1 MNKKEWFHLGLLVL
15 GAFIWGMAFVAQ
27 SIGADAI
34 GPYTFTASRS
44 WLGALSIMPLSIMTA
59 RKLNLTKEDKT
70 QLLKA
75 GLVVGG
81 LLFVASFLQQ
91 KGIGYTTTAK
101 SGFITSL
108 YMVIVPLL
116 SMFAG
121 KKVAPT
127 IWIAVIA
134 GLTGLYLLC
143 HPTNADGFNIGDL
156 YILACA
162 FVFALQILS
171 INYFVDICHPILLA
185 QAQFL
190 GCAIFSTFFIF
201 LEHTTWES
209 YQQAIIPILY
219 TGICSTGI
227 GYTLQII
234 GQKELNPTVA
244 SIAMCLESVFSALGG
259 WIILGQTLTSTE
271 LLGCI
276 LMFGAVLITQIPVKT
291 SS

>member
-1 MNKKEWFHLGLLVL
+1 
-15 GAFIWGMAFVAQ
+15 MAFVAQ

-34 GPYTFTASRS
+34 GPFTFTASRS
-44 WLGALSIMPLSIMTA
+44 WLGALSVMPLSIMTA
-59 RKLNLTKEDKT
+59 KKLNLTGEDKLT
-70 QLLKA
+70 LLKA
-75 GLVVGG
+75 GLVTGG

-91 KGIGYTTTAK
+91 TGIGYTTTAK

-116 SMFAG
+116 TVFAG
-121 KKVAPT
+121 KKLPHT
-127 IWIAVIA
+127 IWLAVLA
-134 GLTGLYLLC
+134 GLAGLYLLC
-143 HPTNADGFNIGDL
+143 HPTNEDGINIGDIF
-156 YILACA
+156 ILACA
-162 FVFALQILS
+162 FVFALQILA
-171 INYFVDICHPILLA
+171 INHYVDYCNSILLA
-185 QAQFL
+185 QVQFL

-201 LEHTTWES
+201 LEHTTWQS

-227 GYTLQII
+227 GYTLQMI

-244 SIAMCLESVFSALGG
+244 SLAMCLESVFSALGG
-259 WIILGQTLTSTE
+259 WVLLGQSLTSME

-276 LMFGAVLITQIPVKT
+276 LMFGAVIITQIPVKA